1 MLIVYTT
8 TPSGTV
14 ASHRRVWTSHTG
26 VSRELTSDSSRTW
39 PAVSASRTVVIV
51 SPSRRSR
58 AKSGAASPATSL
70 PPTTVSCSPSSK
82 ASPVRSSVTAA
93 LYRFARGSKLTGA
106 AGAPTVPVRAGKAGP
121 PGPQVRG
128 RSHADRPRCL
138 RVNLGVDGTVQVIHL
153 TTYDAAKYE
162 SAKKDAL
169 TRSGVVAV
177 TGIGDD
183 AFYDPGVTSAAVHK
197 GDTVYFVGALFHAKP
212 GGVLDAAKIKAEDLA
227 MAKAVAAAIR

>member
-1 MLIVYTT
+1 MLA
-8 TPSGTV
+8 GLV
-14 ASHRRVWTSHTG
+14 AC
-26 VSRELTSDSSRTW
+26 SST
-39 PAVSASRTVVIV
+39 
-51 SPSRRSR
+51 SPS
-58 AKSGAASPATSL
+58 ASPAR
-70 PPTTVSCSPSSK
+70 SPSGKSA
-82 ASPVRSSVTAA
+82 ASTATSTAAPAPSQAEDVCGLIPTSAVTAVFGGTVTKA
-93 LYRFARGSKLTGA
+93 EPGSFFISPLCNWTVTG
-106 AGAPTVPVRAGKAGP
+106 
-121 PGPQVRG
+121 
-128 RSHADRPRCL
+128 S
-138 RVNLGVDGTVQVIHL
+138 NLGVDGTVQVIHL

-227 MAKAVAAAIR
+227 MAKAVAAAIRP